1 MRMFRQASESKMVSI
16 IYRFH
21 SSKEARRN
29 PPLYEAWSTYRA
41 PRPPLSTFYE
51 GSGSCP
57 FTPFAYWKA
66 F

>member
-1 MRMFRQASESKMVSI
+1 MVSI